1 MRAFRLLPLLAL
13 TGLVLLAAPAEPFL
27 GEVEAAVRP
36 SATLQTP
43 LAPAS
48 GSTAQAAGEAEIVDF
63 DFSPRRLTVEA
74 GTTVT
79 WSNTGERPHT
89 ATDRGGTFDTKPI
102 APGATAKVTL
112 STPGT
117 YFYFCRINPA
127 KMNGVLT
134 VEPGADEPR
143 AVRVQAIDPGQI
155 GDKLRFDPS
164 ELEVAAGTT
173 LLLANVGGKP
183 HTLTADDG
191 SFDTGVVEPGAQ
203 GGRFAGKNGSVTLNQ
218 AGTFKFHCEVHPAAM
233 KGTVTVTGE
242 AAGGGPAQ
250 ASAGPREV
258 DVGAVDFAFEPKDAS
273 VAAGGKVTVTNKG
286 QAPHTLTLDDVD
298 LDTGSIDPG
307 ASAELTAPDAP
318 GSYSYRCTVHP
329 ARMRGVLVVLGRDTE
344 DPNAQAAAPA
354 AAPAA
359 PADDSGGG
367 PGGGVTAFVLATAV
381 VAAFL
386 GGIGVSA
393 FALRRRT
400 AT

>member
-13 TGLVLLAAPAEPFL
+13 TGLVLLAAPA
-27 GEVEAAVRP
+27 
-36 SATLQTP
+36 
-43 LAPAS
+43 S
-48 GSTAQAAGEAEIVDF
+48 GASTAQAAEEAEIIDF
-63 DFSPRRLTVEA
+63 DFSPRNLTLEA
-74 GTTVT
+74 GTTIT
-79 WSNTGERPHT
+79 WSNTGQRPHT

-102 APGATAKVTL
+102 APGASAEVTL

-155 GDKLRFDPS
+155 GDKLRFDPTD
-164 ELEVAAGTT
+164 LEVAAGTT
-173 LLLANVGGKP
+173 LLVANVGGKP

-191 SFDTGVVEPGAQ
+191 SFDTGLIEPGAQ
-203 GGRFAGKNGSVTLNQ
+203 AGRFAGKNASVTLNQ

-242 AAGGGPAQ
+242 AAAGGPAQ
-250 ASAGPREV
+250 ASAGPREI

-286 QAPHTLTLDDVD
+286 QAPHTMTLDDVD

-329 ARMRGVLVVLGRDTE
+329 ARMRGVLVVLGRDTD
-344 DPNAQAAAPA
+344 DPNAQAAAPTPA
-354 AAPAA
+354 QPPPAA
-359 PADDSGGG
+359 GGGGGGG
-367 PGGGVTAFVLATAV
+367 PGGGGVTAFVLATAV
-381 VAAFL
+381 LAAFL
-386 GGIGVSA
+386 GGVGVSA

>member
-1 MRAFRLLPLLAL
+1 MRAVRLLRLLPLLAL
-13 TGLVLLAAPAEPFL
+13 TSLVLVAAP
-27 GEVEAAVRP
+27 VAA
-36 SATLQTP
+36 
-43 LAPAS
+43 
-48 GSTAQAAGEAEIVDF
+48 AQDGGEAEIVDF

-74 GTTVT
+74 GTKVT
-79 WSNTGERPHT
+79 WSNNGERPHT

-102 APGATAKVTL
+102 APGASAEVTL

-134 VEPGADEPR
+134 VAPGADEAR
-143 AVRVQAIDPGQI
+143 TARVQAVDPGQI

-164 ELEVAAGTT
+164 ELTVAAGTT
-173 LLLANVGGKP
+173 LLVANVGGKP
-183 HTLTADDG
+183 HSLTADDG
-191 SFDTGVVEPGAQ
+191 SFDTGIIDPGAQ
-203 GGRFAGKNGSVTLNQ
+203 GGRFAGKNASVTLNQ
-218 AGTFKFHCEVHPAAM
+218 AGTFKFHCEIHPAAM

-242 AAGGGPAQ
+242 AAAGGPAQ

-273 VAAGGKVTVTNKG
+273 VAAGGKVTVTNRG
-286 QAPHTLTLDDVD
+286 QAPHTMTLDDVD

-318 GSYSYRCTVHP
+318 GSYSYRCAVHP
-329 ARMRGVLVVLGRDTE
+329 GRMRGVLVVLGRDTE
-344 DPNAQAAAPA
+344 DPNAQAAAPSA
-354 AAPAA
+354 ATPAA
-359 PADDSGGG
+359 SGGG
-367 PGGGVTAFVLATAV
+367 PSGGVTAFVLATAV

-386 GGIGVSA
+386 GGIGISA

>member
-13 TGLVLLAAPAEPFL
+13 TGLVLVAAPTEAS
-27 GEVEAAVRP
+27 AAV
-36 SATLQTP
+36 
-43 LAPAS
+43 PAAAV
-48 GSTAQAAGEAEIVDF
+48 AQDAGKAEIIDF

-102 APGATAKVTL
+102 APGASAEVTL
-112 STPGT
+112 SAPGT

-134 VEPGADEPR
+134 VEPGADEAR
-143 AVRVQAIDPGQI
+143 TARVQAIDPGQI
-155 GDKLRFDPS
+155 GDKLRFDPD
-164 ELEVAAGTT
+164 ELSVAAGTT
-173 LLLANVGGKP
+173 LLVANVGGKP

-191 SFDTGVVEPGAQ
+191 SFDTGIIDPGAQ
-203 GGRFAGKNGSVTLNQ
+203 GGRFAGDNASVTLNQ
-218 AGTFKFHCEVHPAAM
+218 AGTFKLHCEIHPAAM
-233 KGTVTVTGE
+233 KGVVTVTGE
-242 AAGGGPAQ
+242 AAAAGPAQ

-273 VAAGGKVTVTNKG
+273 VAAGGKVTVSNKG
-286 QAPHTLTLDDVD
+286 QAPHTMTLDDVD
-298 LDTGSIDPG
+298 LDTGNIEPG
-307 ASAELTAPDAP
+307 ASADLTAPDAP
-318 GSYSYRCTVHP
+318 GSYSYRCAVHP

-354 AAPAA
+354 PAPA
-359 PADDSGGG
+359 PASGGG
-367 PGGGVTAFVLATAV
+367 GGPSGGVTAFVLATAV
-381 VAAFL
+381 VAAFI

>member
-13 TGLVLLAAPAEPFL
+13 TGLVLLAPPAASAP
-27 GEVEAAVRP
+27 V
-36 SATLQTP
+36 
-43 LAPAS
+43 
-48 GSTAQAAGEAEIVDF
+48 TAQAGEEAEIVDF

-89 ATDRGGTFDTKPI
+89 ATDRGGTFDTRPI
-102 APGATAKVTL
+102 APGASAEVTL

-143 AVRVQAIDPGQI
+143 AVRVQAVDPGQT
-155 GDKLRFDPS
+155 GDRLRFDPS
-164 ELEVAAGTT
+164 ELEVAAGTI
-173 LLLANVGGKP
+173 LLVANVGGKP

-203 GGRFAGKNGSVTLNQ
+203 GGRFAGRNASVTLNQ

-233 KGTVTVTGE
+233 KGTVTVTGQ

-250 ASAGPREV
+250 ASAGPREI

-273 VAAGGKVTVTNKG
+273 VAAGGKVTVTNQG
-286 QAPHTLTLDDVD
+286 QAPHTMTLDDVD

-307 ASAELTAPDAP
+307 ASTELTAPDAP

-329 ARMRGVLVVLGRDTE
+329 ARMRGVLVVLGRDTD

-359 PADDSGGG
+359 PAGGGGGG

>member
-13 TGLVLLAAPAEPFL
+13 TGLVLLAPPAASAPVTTQA
-27 GEVEAAVRP
+27 GE
-36 SATLQTP
+36 
-43 LAPAS
+43 
-48 GSTAQAAGEAEIVDF
+48 EAEIVDF

-89 ATDRGGTFDTKPI
+89 ATDRGGTFDTRPI
-102 APGATAKVTL
+102 APGASAEVTL

-143 AVRVQAIDPGQI
+143 AVRVQAVDPGQT

-173 LLLANVGGKP
+173 LLVANVGGKP

-203 GGRFAGKNGSVTLNQ
+203 GGRFAGRNASVTLNQ

-233 KGTVTVTGE
+233 KGTVTVTGQ

-250 ASAGPREV
+250 ASAGPREI

-273 VAAGGKVTVTNKG
+273 VTAGGKMTVTNQG
-286 QAPHTLTLDDVD
+286 QAPHTMTLDDVD

-307 ASAELTAPDAP
+307 ASTELTAPDAP

-329 ARMRGVLVVLGRDTE
+329 ARMRGVLVVLGRDTD

-359 PADDSGGG
+359 PAGGGGGG

>member
-13 TGLVLLAAPAEPFL
+13 TGLVLLAAPASGTPR
-27 GEVEAAVRP
+27 AV
-36 SATLQTP
+36 A
-43 LAPAS
+43 
-48 GSTAQAAGEAEIVDF
+48 AQAGDEAKIVDF

-74 GTTVT
+74 GTTLT
-79 WSNTGERPHT
+79 WSNTGQRPHT

-102 APGATAKVTL
+102 APGASAKVTL

-143 AVRVQAIDPGQI
+143 AVRVQAVDPGQI
-155 GDKLRFDPS
+155 GDKLRFDPA

-173 LLLANVGGKP
+173 LLVANVGGKP

-191 SFDTGVVEPGAQ
+191 SFDTGLVEPGAQ
-203 GGRFAGKNGSVTLNQ
+203 GGRFAGKNASVTLNQ

-233 KGTVTVTGE
+233 KGVVTVTGE

-250 ASAGPREV
+250 ASAGPREI

-286 QAPHTLTLDDVD
+286 QAPHTMTLDDVQ
-298 LDTGSIDPG
+298 LDTGTIDPG
-307 ASAELTAPDAP
+307 ASADLTAPDAP

-329 ARMRGVLVVLGRDTE
+329 GRMRGVLVVLGRDTD
-344 DPNAQAAAPA
+344 DPNAQAATPA

-359 PADDSGGG
+359 NGGGGG
-367 PGGGVTAFVLATAV
+367 PGGGVTAFVLVTAV

-386 GGIGVSA
+386 GGIGISA
-393 FALRRRT
+393 FALRRRP